1 MLSNE
6 FIDQLVSIS
15 SKLDN
20 ILAPDDVDI
29 ENKIKTLKNIIST
42 LKTDHKNL
50 SEPEITDLLTKFQQ
64 SISDIEIATNHK
76 LSVLDFVQ
84 NIAQVIFIY

>member
-6 FIDQLVSIS
+6 FIDQLVSIA

-20 ILAPDDVDI
+20 IFVPDDVNI
-29 ENKIKTLKNIIST
+29 KNKIETLNNIISI
-42 LKTDHKNL
+42 LKTDHRNL
-50 SEPEITDLLTKFQQ
+50 SESEITALLTKFKQ
-64 SISDIEIATNHK
+64 SISDVEIATNHK

-84 NIAQVIFIY
+84 NISPK

>member
-6 FIDQLVSIS
+6 FIDQLVSIA

-20 ILAPDDVDI
+20 IFVPNDVDI
-29 ENKIKTLKNIIST
+29 KNKIETLNNIIST
-42 LKTDHKNL
+42 LKTDHRNL
-50 SEPEITDLLTKFQQ
+50 SESEIIALLTKFQQ
-64 SISDIEIATNHK
+64 SISDVEIATNHK

-84 NIAQVIFIY
+84 NISPK